1 MAVCNRNKKSFLNTK
16 DTKVGDFYYVNV
28 TVIGDSPL

>member
-1 MAVCNRNKKSFLNTK
+1 MAVCNRNKMSFLNTK
-16 DTKVGDFYYVNV
+16 DTYVRGFYYVNV